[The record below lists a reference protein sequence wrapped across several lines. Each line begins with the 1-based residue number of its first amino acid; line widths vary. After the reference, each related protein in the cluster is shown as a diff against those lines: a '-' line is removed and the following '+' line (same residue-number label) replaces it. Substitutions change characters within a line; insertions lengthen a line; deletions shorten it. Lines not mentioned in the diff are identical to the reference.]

1 MPEHRVPQWHPIEAL
16 PMMGQAIDGMLASA
30 EDVVQS
36 LEQARPLWVATCT
49 VNYCAACCSI

>member
-16 PMMGQAIDGMLASA
+16 PMIGQAIDGMLESA

-36 LEQARPLWVATCT
+36 LEQARPTRMSWMT
-49 VNYCAACCSI
+49 IR